1 MLKLFE
7 PYYKELIFLLSQF
20 LKFEFTQPQIIQIIL
35 IVLNQVQP
43 ISFNFYHIYN
53 SEKQFEPTLQSLL
66 IITRPYLFIVN
77 EQSKTIVFSIC
88 FAIQQIIILTT
99 IYIIIQY
106 KNHQYHEIQVSN
118 VILRYICNYYY
129 LVSSTFFCWLIE
141 ICIMNIGEL
150 YGIILGIIM
159 FIEIASIIIFSD
171 IVYQSGLILR
181 VSTQLP
187 LNNNYVK
194 YFIKPLRI
202 FQIIIFFF
210 LTNQKLGLLLQNVL
224 IVTIQTLHIYQI
236 LELKI
241 YAKLK
246 CVLASIIIASFGI
259 IISIESLIMQNRI
272 NDNLWLLLSLIMIY
286 LLQFM
291 HKGQCLSLQTL
302 DLRRLKF
309 LFSYVEGL
317 DGNHNNNKLK
327 MTLIVCEH
335 QQICTKIDCI
345 CKKEM
350 NIKQKILQLIEM
362 KFELLLEQ
370 RTKKIEQLTLDLSQI
385 LFRRRQ
391 YVKAQQVIFRVAYQ
405 KDNYQNKYNSFNL
418 SLTTLCLLDF
428 LKYQIENDVLIQ
440 MMERMILTN
449 PNNKLIADSLKQ
461 FSINESSDQYIQNK
475 LKKTILDKSLF
486 YYYFIEHSNKFQ
498 GDVNYPIKIIGQ
510 LQQFRIELTERYQK
524 FPTSSN
530 QNILKFYLL
539 EVLNDYIEAFDLN
552 KNKAL
557 NDEKYQLFHD
567 SVYNKLFGQNPSYI
581 VAEINKDLDVII
593 VRQSKKA
600 MKKFQQIYGSKW
612 KNSLDIS
619 VIDFIPEYVQ
629 KQHRTLIEQFFDE
642 GTNKYYQQQN
652 LSFLKLFDKI
662 MLPIEMMVGL
672 NQSSSQTFS
681 FLIFFYE
688 QMDYRSYLVVNQ
700 SFDIINC
707 SENISTQILG
717 NSQYSTSFISTKN
730 LGTIFNIIPEFDLMI
745 QSNVKNFFNHN
756 IRLLSCN
763 TKQASQ
769 RFLDYI
775 SNIIIEKKFTNENMC
790 YMITLDN
797 IRSNNNRNH
806 GDSRLDTSI
815 FQKQQTSDLLMI
827 HKLDK
832 MKEDIEEDIEKAFP
846 YQEIFDISLFKKGN
860 PLNQSETQ
868 HVDSKLYITDL
879 MVDQEQTNPIH
890 QKYSKANQK
899 LFSPKESMNEEFITK
914 KNFTFQNETRDFVSG
929 SSITMVKKSKF
940 YKKFEIIYSLCKSL
954 KSSSKLI
961 KANINFIMFIV
972 LIQIYVII
980 NLSLIS
986 NIRGFIQD
994 IKLLS
999 VRYDVTGPLESFS
1012 VSRFTQI
1019 NYREMLG
1026 RKVINSSYAAQLQI
1040 FPKHYLME
1048 SFDKMKKSMG
1058 EVLLRSEIDQISNIT
1073 YLPIMLY
1080 VNLNNTGQEYNVSKR
1095 SVIIITLNYQYDFK
1109 LHLDGIGGG
1118 FDNPYYYF
1126 TYKDYQI
1133 VKSMFDNLNVI
1144 ILDITLE
1151 RSNQEKKKWMFGYF
1165 PFLGLNF
1172 LITLFIIL
1180 QQIRHSNEKNA
1191 IMKYISSIDLN
1202 IIEQEKLRLSYLQQI
1217 VVQDMDVIKAFIID
1231 IDQVDNQ
1238 LEKSNYKQKSFFSK
1252 KSNTILIN
1260 NKPILGLTLSIGHF
1274 LLFAAF
1280 SIYLFLIFRIYFL
1293 KYEKTAVFYQ
1303 QLSDLGVDIPAV
1315 YAQKEI
1321 LFRVK
1326 LRYPFLNQSDLNQ
1339 TYAVIFNA
1347 LNSIS
1352 RYQQQN
1358 LNLSSTDYLFD
1369 EYLIDFFSMINTGNL
1384 CEFQSDELKQQTQ
1397 SFCPQV
1403 MQGNLVLGFQQSL
1416 IYILNS
1422 VRVQQSDTQNFTVQP
1437 ASTLLELEGSTILT
1451 NIIEIMKEQFYNNLV
1466 VQAQNL
1472 ILNQQLLCIF
1482 YLSFEIILAIFY
1494 FTKIDKYNYQ
1504 QFLYLKQSVYLFPRH
1519 TLIFD
1524 DSFYR
1529 NFRSIVNEEN
1539 LLD

>member
-7 PYYKELIFLLSQF
+7 PYYKGLIFLLSQF
-20 LKFEFTQPQIIQIIL
+20 LQFEFAQPQIFQLVLII
-35 IVLNQVQP
+35 LNQVQP
-43 ISFNFYHIYN
+43 IAFNFYPLYN

-66 IITRPYLFIVN
+66 ISSRPYLFIVS
-77 EQSKTIVFSIC
+77 EQSKTIIVCFC
-88 FAIQQIIILTT
+88 FAFQQIVITFT
-99 IYIIIQY
+99 IYLIIKQLNQ
-106 KNHQYHEIQVSN
+106 KFHEIQVSN
-118 VILRYICNYYY
+118 LILQYICNYYY
-129 LVSSTFFCWLIE
+129 LVSSTLYCWLLE
-141 ICIMNIGEL
+141 ICMMNITKL
-150 YGIILGIIM
+150 YGIIFGTIM
-159 FIEIASIIIFSD
+159 IIEIVTITIISD
-171 IVYQSGLILR
+171 IVYESGLILR

-187 LNNNYVK
+187 LNNNNVK

-202 FQIIIFFF
+202 FQIFIFFF
-210 LTNQKLGLLLQNVL
+210 LTNQKLCLLLHNIL
-224 IVTIQTLHIYQI
+224 NIAIQSLHIYQI

-241 YAKLK
+241 YTKEK
-246 CVLASIIIASFGI
+246 CALTSLVIASIGIIIA
-259 IISIESLIMQNRI
+259 IESLIMQSRI
-272 NDNLWLLLSLIMIY
+272 NYNLWLLISLIMIY

-291 HKGQCLSLQTL
+291 YKRQCLSLQTV
-302 DLRRLKF
+302 DVRKLKF
-309 LFSYVEGL
+309 LFSYIENL
-317 DGNHNNNKLK
+317 NGNNQKNKLQ
-327 MTLIVCEH
+327 MTLIIFEH
-335 QQICTKIDCI
+335 QQNCLKNECI
-345 CKKEM
+345 CKKDI

-362 KFELLLEQ
+362 KFELFLEQ
-370 RTKKIEQLTLDLSQI
+370 RTKKLEQLTLDLAQI

-391 YVKAQQVIFRVAYQ
+391 FVKAQQVIFRVFQ
-405 KDNYQNKYNSFNL
+405 SKDNYQSKYNQFNI
-418 SLTTLCLLDF
+418 SITTLCLLDF

-461 FSINESSDQYIQNK
+461 FSINENSDQYIQMK

-486 YYYFIEHSNKFQ
+486 YYNFIEHSNKLQ
-498 GDVNYPIKIIGQ
+498 GDINYPIKIIKQ
-510 LQQFRIELTERYQK
+510 LQQFRIELTERYQQ

-530 QNILKFYLL
+530 QNVLKFYLL

-581 VAEINKDLDVII
+581 VAEINKELDVII

-600 MKKFQQIYGSKW
+600 MIKFQSIYGQKR
-612 KNSLDIS
+612 KDSLELSVNDI
-619 VIDFIPEYVQ
+619 IPEYVL

-652 LSFLKLFDKI
+652 LSFLKLQDKI
-662 MLPIEMMVGL
+662 MLPIEMMIGL
-672 NQSSSQTFS
+672 NQSSSQAFS

-688 QMDYRSYLVVNQ
+688 QMDYRSYLVINQ

-707 SENISTQILG
+707 SDNISNQILG
-717 NSQYSTSFISTKN
+717 NNQYSTGFISTKS
-730 LGTIFNIIPEFDLMI
+730 LGTIFNIIPEFDSMI

-756 IRLLSCN
+756 IRLLTSN
-763 TKQASQ
+763 AKQAGQ
-769 RFLDYI
+769 RYLDYVC
-775 SNIIIEKKFTNENMC
+775 NIIIEKKFKNENMC

-797 IRSNNNRNH
+797 IRANNNRNYI
-806 GDSRLDTSI
+806 DSRLDTSI
-815 FQKQQTSDLLMI
+815 FQRQQTNDQNI
-827 HKLDK
+827 IQKLER
-832 MKEDIEEDIEKAFP
+832 MKEEIDEDIDKAFP
-846 YQEIFDISLFKKGN
+846 YQDIYDISLIKKVN

-868 HVDSKLYITDL
+868 HVESKLYMTDL
-879 MVDQEQTNPIH
+879 LVDQEQTNPM
-890 QKYSKANQK
+890 QQQFKPNQK
-899 LFSPKESMNEEFITK
+899 LFSPKESMNEEFINK
-914 KNFTFQNETRDFVSG
+914 KNFTFQNEIRDFASG
-929 SSITMVKKSKF
+929 SSITMIKKSKF

-961 KANINFIMFIV
+961 KANYNFILFILLV
-972 LIQIYVII
+972 QVYVII

-986 NIRGFIQD
+986 NIRSFIND
-994 IKLLS
+994 MKLLS

-1040 FPKHYLME
+1040 FPRNNLIL

-1058 EVLLRSEIDQISNIT
+1058 DVLLRSEIDQISNIT

-1080 VNLNNTGQEYNVSKR
+1080 VNTNNTGQEYNVSKR
-1095 SVIIITLNYQYDFK
+1095 SVIIITLNYQYEFK
-1109 LHLDGIGGG
+1109 LRLDGAGGS

-1133 VKSMFDNLNVI
+1133 VKSMFDNLNVV

-1151 RSNQEKKKWMFGYF
+1151 RSNQEKQKWMFGYF
-1165 PFLGLNF
+1165 PFLVLNF
-1172 LITLFIIL
+1172 MITLIIIL
-1180 QQIRHSNEKNA
+1180 QQIRHNNEKNA

-1202 IIEQEKLRLSYLQQI
+1202 VLEQEKLRLSYLQQI
-1217 VVQDMDVIKAFIID
+1217 VIQDMDIVKGFSID
-1231 IDQVDNQ
+1231 IDSIDNQ
-1238 LEKSNYKQKSFFSK
+1238 LDKSNIKQKSFFSK
-1252 KSNTILIN
+1252 KSNTKLIN

-1274 LLFAAF
+1274 LMFAAF
-1280 SIYLFLIFRIYFL
+1280 SIYLFLTFRLYFI

-1326 LRYPFLNQSDLNQ
+1326 FRYPFLNSTDIDQ

-1347 LNSIS
+1347 LNAIKK
-1352 RYQQQN
+1352 YQQEN
-1358 LNLSSTDYLFD
+1358 LNLSNKDYLFD
-1369 EYLIDFFSMINTGNL
+1369 EYLIDFFTSINTGNL
-1384 CEFQSDELKQQTQ
+1384 CEFQSNELKQQTQ
-1397 SFCPQV
+1397 SFCHQV
-1403 MQGNLVLGFQQSL
+1403 MQGNLVQGFSQTL

-1422 VRVQQSDTQNFTVQP
+1422 VGVQQSDTQNFTIQP

-1451 NIIEIMKEQFYNNLV
+1451 DIIEIMKDQFYNNLV
-1466 VQAQNL
+1466 DSAQSL
-1472 ILNQQLLCIF
+1472 ILNQQLFCIF
-1482 YLSFEIILAIFY
+1482 YLVFEIILVIFY

>member
-20 LKFEFTQPQIIQIIL
+20 LKFEFTQPQIIQILL
-35 IVLNQVQP
+35 IIVNQVQP

-53 SEKQFEPTLQSLL
+53 PEKQFEPTLQSLL
-66 IITRPYLFIVN
+66 ILTRPYLFIVN
-77 EQSKTIVFSIC
+77 EQSKVIVFSIC
-88 FAIQQIIILTT
+88 FTIQQIIILMT
-99 IYIIIQY
+99 IYLIIQS
-106 KNHQYHEIQVSN
+106 KRQQYHEMHTSN

-141 ICIMNIGEL
+141 ICMMNITEI
-150 YGIILGIIM
+150 YGIILEIIM
-159 FIEIASIIIFSD
+159 ILEIAFIIIFSD
-171 IVYQSGLILR
+171 IVFQSGLILR
-181 VSTQLP
+181 VTTQLP
-187 LNNNYVK
+187 LNNNQVK

-202 FQIIIFFF
+202 FQIMIFFF
-210 LTNQKLGLLLQNVL
+210 LTNSKLGLILQNIL
-224 IVTIQTLHIYQI
+224 IITIQTLHIYQI

-241 YAKLK
+241 YAKTK
-246 CVLASIIIASFGI
+246 CVLTSLIIASFGI
-259 IISIESLIMQNRI
+259 IIPIESLIVQNRI
-272 NDNLWLLLSLIMIY
+272 KDNLWLLLSLILIC
-286 LLQFM
+286 LLHLM
-291 HKGQCLSLQTL
+291 HKAQCLSLQTM
-302 DLRRLKF
+302 DLRRLKY
-309 LFSYVEGL
+309 LFSYVESL
-317 DGNHNNNKLK
+317 DGNHNMNMLK
-327 MTLIVCEH
+327 MTLIICEH
-335 QQICTKIDCI
+335 QQNCQKCECI

-362 KFELLLEQ
+362 KLDMLLEQ

-391 YVKAQQVIFRVAYQ
+391 FVKAQQVIFRVAYS
-405 KDNYQNKYNSFNL
+405 KENYQNKYNSYNL
-418 SLTTLCLLDF
+418 SLTTHCLLDF

-461 FSINESSDQYIQNK
+461 FSINENSDQYIQMK
-475 LKKTILDKSLF
+475 LKKTILDKSQF

-498 GDVNYPIKIIGQ
+498 GDINYPIKIIRQ

-530 QNILKFYLL
+530 QNVLKFYLL

-600 MKKFQQIYGSKW
+600 MKKFQSIYGSKW

-619 VIDFIPEYVQ
+619 VNDFIPEYVQ
-629 KQHRTLIEQFFDE
+629 RQHRTLIEQFFDE

-652 LSFLKLFDKI
+652 LAFLKLFDKI

-707 SENISTQILG
+707 SENISNQILG
-717 NSQYSTSFISTKN
+717 NNQYSTSFISTKN
-730 LGTIFNIIPEFDLMI
+730 LGTIFNIIPEFDLLI

-756 IRLLSCN
+756 IRLLSSN
-763 TKQASQ
+763 GKQASQ
-769 RFLDYI
+769 RFLDYF
-775 SNIIIEKKFTNENMC
+775 SNINIEKRFTGENLC

-797 IRSNNNRNH
+797 IRSNNNRNT
-806 GDSRLDTSI
+806 DSKLDTSI
-815 FQKQQTSDLLMI
+815 FQKQQTNDLLMI
-827 HKLDK
+827 HKLER
-832 MKEDIEEDIEKAFP
+832 MKEDIDEDIEKAFP
-846 YQEIFDISLFKKGN
+846 YQEIFDISLIKKGN
-860 PLNQSETQ
+860 PLNQSESQ
-868 HVDSKLYITDL
+868 HVESKLYITDL
-879 MVDQEQTNPIH
+879 MVEQEQTNPIH
-890 QKYSKANQK
+890 QQYKMNQK

-914 KNFTFQNETRDFVSG
+914 KQFTFQNETRDFASG
-929 SSITMVKKSKF
+929 SSITMIKKSKF

-954 KSSSKLI
+954 KSSSKLM
-961 KANINFIMFIV
+961 KANINFILFVV
-972 LIQIYVII
+972 LIQIYIII

-1019 NYREMLG
+1019 NYKEMLA
-1026 RKVINSSYAAQLQI
+1026 RKAINATYAAQLQI
-1040 FPKHYLME
+1040 FPKNYLMQ

-1058 EVLLRSEIDQISNIT
+1058 DVLLRSEIDQISNIT
-1073 YLPIMLY
+1073 YMPIMLY
-1080 VNLNNTGQEYNVSKR
+1080 VNTNNTGQEYNISKR
-1095 SVIIITLNYQYDFK
+1095 SIIIITLNYQYDFK
-1109 LHLDGIGGG
+1109 LHLDGQGGG

-1133 VKSMFDNLNVI
+1133 VKSMFDHLNVV

-1165 PFLGLNF
+1165 PFWGLNF
-1172 LITLFIIL
+1172 LITLLIIL
-1180 QQIRHSNEKNA
+1180 QQIRHSNEKSA

-1217 VVQDMDVIKAFIID
+1217 VVQDMDVIKAFVID

-1238 LEKSNYKQKSFFSK
+1238 LEKSNIKQKQFFSK
-1252 KSNTILIN
+1252 KSNTKLTN
-1260 NKPILGLTLSIGHF
+1260 NKPILGLALSIGHF
-1274 LLFAAF
+1274 LLFTAF
-1280 SIYLFLIFRIYFL
+1280 SIYLFWTFRIYFL
-1293 KYEKTAVFYQ
+1293 KYEKTAAFYQ

-1321 LFRVK
+1321 LFRVT
-1326 LRYPFLNQSDLNQ
+1326 LRYPFLNSTDLNQ

-1369 EYLIDFFSMINTGNL
+1369 EYLIDFFTTLNTGNL
-1384 CEFQSDELKQQTQ
+1384 CEFQSDELKQQTE

-1422 VRVQQSDTQNFTVQP
+1422 VRVQQSDTLNFTVQP
-1437 ASTLLELEGSTILT
+1437 TSTLLELEGSTILT

-1466 VQAQNL
+1466 DSAQNL

-1482 YLSFEIILAIFY
+1482 YLTFEIVLAIFY
-1494 FTKIDKYNYQ
+1494 FAKIDKYNYQ

>member
-1 MLKLFE
+1 MLKFFE
-7 PYYKELIFLLSQF
+7 PYYKELIFLLSQY

-35 IVLNQVQP
+35 IILNQVQP
-43 ISFNFYHIYN
+43 IAFNFYHIYN

-66 IITRPYLFIVN
+66 ILSRPYLFIID
-77 EQSKTIVFSIC
+77 EQSKIIVFSIC
-88 FAIQQIIILTT
+88 FAIQQIIIIFT
-99 IYIIIQY
+99 IYLIIQS
-106 KNHQYHEIQVSN
+106 KNQQFHEIRLSN
-118 VILRYICNYYY
+118 MMLQYICNYYY

-141 ICIMNIGEL
+141 ISMMNITKL
-150 YGIILGIIM
+150 YGIIFGIIM
-159 FIEIASIIIFSD
+159 IIEVGFIIIFSD
-171 IVYQSGLILR
+171 IVFQSGLILR

-194 YFIKPLRI
+194 FFIKPFRI

-210 LTNQKLGLLLQNVL
+210 LNNQKLCLLLQNVL
-224 IVTIQTLHIYQI
+224 IISIQTLHIYQI

-241 YAKLK
+241 YAKVK
-246 CVLASIIIASFGI
+246 CALISLIIASFGI
-259 IISIESLIMQNRI
+259 VIPIESLIIQGKI
-272 NDNLWLLLSLIMIY
+272 NNNLWLLISLLIIY
-286 LLQFM
+286 MLQYFYKRQ
-291 HKGQCLSLQTL
+291 HLSLQTV
-302 DLRRLKF
+302 DLRKLKY
-309 LFSYVEGL
+309 LFSYVESL
-317 DGNHNNNKLK
+317 DGNRQQNRLE
-327 MTLIVCEH
+327 MTLIVFEH
-335 QQICTKIDCI
+335 QQNCIKNECI

-362 KFELLLEQ
+362 KLELLLEQ
-370 RTKKIEQLTLDLSQI
+370 RTKKIEQMTLDLSQI

-391 YVKAQQVIFRVAYQ
+391 FVKAQQVIFKVAYS
-405 KDNYQNKYNSFNL
+405 KDNFKNKYNQFQF

-461 FSINESSDQYIQNK
+461 FSINESSDQYIQMK
-475 LKKTILDKSLF
+475 LKKTIQDKSLF

-498 GDVNYPIKIIGQ
+498 GDINYPIKIIRQ

-530 QNILKFYLL
+530 QNVLKFYLL

-557 NDEKYQLFHD
+557 NDEKFQIFHD
-567 SVYNKLFGQNPSYI
+567 SVYNKMFGQNPSYI
-581 VAEINKDLDVII
+581 VAEINKDFDVII

-600 MKKFQQIYGSKW
+600 MKKFQQIYGQKW
-612 KNSLDIS
+612 KNSLEIY
-619 VIDFIPEYVQ
+619 VHDFIPEYVQ

-652 LSFLKLFDKI
+652 LSFLKLCDKI

-688 QMDYRSYLVVNQ
+688 QMDYRSYLVVSQ

-707 SENISTQILG
+707 SENISLQILG
-717 NSQYSTSFISTKN
+717 NSQYSNSLISTKS
-730 LGTIFNIIPEFDLMI
+730 LGSIFNIISEFDSMI
-745 QSNVKNFFNHN
+745 QSNEKNFFNYS
-756 IRLLSCN
+756 IKLLSQN
-763 TKQASQ
+763 GKQAGQ
-769 RFLDYI
+769 RYLDYLC
-775 SNIIIEKKFTNENMC
+775 NIIIEKKFKNENMC

-797 IRSNNNRNH
+797 IRAQNNRYQI
-806 GDSRLDTSI
+806 DSRLETSI
-815 FQKQQTSDLLMI
+815 FQRQQTNEQFI
-827 HKLDK
+827 TQKLEK
-832 MKEDIEEDIEKAFP
+832 MREDIDEDVEKAFP
-846 YQEIFDISLFKKGN
+846 YQEIFDISLIKKAN

-868 HVDSKLYITDL
+868 HVESKLYMTDL
-879 MVDQEQTNPIH
+879 LIDQEQTNPI
-890 QKYSKANQK
+890 QQQFKAQQK
-899 LFSPKESMNEEFITK
+899 LFSPKESMHEEFLNK
-914 KNFTFQNETRDFVSG
+914 KNFTFQNEIRDFVSG
-929 SSITMVKKSKF
+929 SSITMIKKSKF
-940 YKKFEIIYSLCKSL
+940 YKKFEIIQSLCKSL

-961 KANINFIMFIV
+961 KANINFILFII

-986 NIRGFIQD
+986 NIRGFISD

-1026 RKVINSSYAAQLQI
+1026 RKAINSTYAAQLQI
-1040 FPKHYLME
+1040 FPRHYLMK

-1058 EVLLRSEIDQISNIT
+1058 DVLLRSEIDKISNIT
-1073 YLPIMLY
+1073 NIPIMLY
-1080 VNLNNTGQEYNVSKR
+1080 VKTNNIGEQYNVSKR

-1118 FDNPYYYF
+1118 FDDPYFYF

-1133 VKSMFDNLNVI
+1133 VKSMFDHLNKV

-1151 RSNQEKKKWMFGYF
+1151 RSYQEKQKWMFAYF
-1165 PFLGLNF
+1165 PFLGLIF
-1172 LITLFIIL
+1172 LITLLIIIQL
-1180 QQIRHSNEKNA
+1180 IRHNNEKNA

-1202 IIEQEKLRLSYLQQI
+1202 ILESEKLRLSYLQQI
-1217 VVQDMDVIKAFIID
+1217 VYQDMDVVKTFQID
-1231 IDQVDNQ
+1231 IDSTDNQ
-1238 LEKSNYKQKSFFSK
+1238 LEKSKMKQKSFFSK
-1252 KSNTILIN
+1252 KSNTKLIH
-1260 NKPILGLTLSIGHF
+1260 NKPILGLTLSISHF
-1274 LLFAAF
+1274 LLFAIF
-1280 SIYLFLIFRIYFL
+1280 SIYLFLTFRMYFI

-1321 LFRVK
+1321 LFRAS
-1326 LRYPFLNQSDLNQ
+1326 LRYPFLNSTDINQ
-1339 TYAVIFNA
+1339 TYAVIFKA
-1347 LNSIS
+1347 LESI
-1352 RYQQQN
+1352 RLYQQQN
-1358 LNLSSTDYLFD
+1358 LNLSSSNYLFD
-1369 EYLIDFFSMINTGNL
+1369 EYLIDFFSNINTGNL
-1384 CEFQSDELKQQTQ
+1384 CELQSDELKQQTQ
-1397 SFCPQV
+1397 SFCPLV
-1403 MQGNLVLGFQQSL
+1403 MQGNLVQGFQQSL

-1422 VRVQQSDTQNFTVQP
+1422 VNVQQSDTKNFTVQP
-1437 ASTLLELEGSTILT
+1437 TSTLFELEGSTILT
-1451 NIIEIMKEQFYNNLV
+1451 DVIEIMKEQFYNNLV
-1466 VQAQNL
+1466 ESAQNL
-1472 ILNQQLLCIF
+1472 ILDQQLLCIF
-1482 YLSFEIILAIFY
+1482 YLIFEIILGIFY